1 MHTKCRPSVANIS
14 LPGALAAPRCGLLVG
29 WLAGRCS
36 ARRARPPGPLL
47 LLLMLLLLLL
57 TRRAIGDTNSPA
69 KAAAPRVEINPL
81 LGGDSV
87 ELDGGE
93 KCRRRRRRRY
103 LTCISLAHDTPHAA
117 RKLASSTA
125 LPNERTS
132 DAVEQTNKQDGSL
145 EAPSIPLGAG
155 SPGHKS
161 DSYLA
166 HSVRSSVC
174 LWSARSRF
182 RRPQCSRDKR
192 QLGELPLSPP
202 PPPAYAA

>member
-1 MHTKCRPSVANIS
+1 MIACYNYHLFLSFLLPTSRNESTKNSGYIFSVSFSVRDSLVHTKCRPSVANIS

-81 LGGDSV
+81 LRGDSV

-125 LPNERTS
+125 LPNERTNERRS
-132 DAVEQTNKQDGSL
+132 RTNKQTRWLAGGSL
-145 EAPSIPLGAG
+145 
-155 SPGHKS
+155 
-161 DSYLA
+161 D
-166 HSVRSSVC
+166 
-174 LWSARSRF
+174 SAR
-182 RRPQCSRDKR
+182 RRLTWTQI
-192 QLGELPLSPP
+192 
-202 PPPAYAA
+202 